1 MEAILPVLN
10 VLLPVL
16 YAGLVVIYG
25 RLLLGEAPDFRR
37 VARVALP
44 AVVGVHFVYILGEG
58 LALGRH
64 PMANKFEL
72 FSFVSMAMAAAYLW
86 VERRRD
92 NVATGVFPLALC
104 LLLQVCASLGRASA
118 VTTPERLRNPL
129 FAWHTGSAG
138 FALAAFSV
146 GAIYGILFLV
156 TYRALKKGRFSPFTL
171 RLPPLD
177 TLAHM
182 SVTAAEVGL
191 VALTIAVGLG
201 GVWMSREPNATYAD
215 PKIIATLVALA
226 LYATAVGGRLF
237 GRWGGWRVVALSLAG
252 YCTLVGSL
260 MTVGRLF
267 PSFHRFP

>member
-1 MEAILPVLN
+1 MESLLSALN

-16 YAGLVVIYG
+16 YAVLVGMYARLLAAEAPGIRRWTGVLLPLVVVIH
-25 RLLLGEAPDFRR
+25 LGY
-37 VARVALP
+37 
-44 AVVGVHFVYILGEG
+44 VVGEG
-58 LALGRH
+58 WVLERH

-72 FSFVSMAMAAAYLW
+72 FSFVAMAMAAAYLW

-92 NVATGVFPLALC
+92 NVVTGVFPLTLC
-104 LLLQVCASLGRASA
+104 FLLQACASLGRAVS

-146 GAIYGILFLV
+146 GAVYGVLFLV
-156 TYRALKKGRFSPFTL
+156 TYRVLKRGRFSPFTL

-177 TLAHM
+177 TLARM

-191 VALTIAVGLG
+191 VALTASMALG
-201 GVWMSREPNATYAD
+201 AAWVRREPDATLAD
-215 PKIIATLVALA
+215 PKVVATVVAWV
-226 LYATAVGGRLF
+226 LYSAAVGGRVF
-237 GRWGGWRVVALSLAG
+237 ARWGGWRVVSLSLAG
-252 YCTLVGSL
+252 YGILVGSL